1 MSSSS
6 DSSSSSFL
14 SSSFGRRGEEE
25 EERRR
30 KRRSFS
36 AVSAGEGEG
45 EEDVFLLK
53 GIFDECSLLG
63 KRRYVCVIIY
73 SERCSEELNWI

>member
-1 MSSSS
+1 M
-6 DSSSSSFL
+6 SFL
-14 SSSFGRRGEEE
+14 REAREE

-45 EEDVFLLK
+45 EEDVFLLG
-53 GIFDECSLLG
+53 GILDECSLLG

-73 SERCSEELNWI
+73 SERCSEGIN

>member
-1 MSSSS
+1 M
-6 DSSSSSFL
+6 
-14 SSSFGRRGEEE
+14 
-25 EERRR
+25 
-30 KRRSFS
+30 
-36 AVSAGEGEG
+36 SAGEGEG